1 MVTQRIRDYE
11 LILVLSPQANEE
23 EVTATIDRFNS
34 FLTESGGELTEQEDW
49 GVRRLAYPIQN
60 FSEGNY
66 VLKRFK
72 AEPQSV
78 VELGRRINASE
89 NILRHLITTM

>member
-11 LILVLSPQANEE
+11 LIVVLSPQANDE
-23 EVTATIDRFNS
+23 EVTATIERFDS
-34 FLTESGGELTEQEDW
+34 LITEKGGELSEQEDW
-49 GVRRLAYPIQN
+49 GVRRLAYPIQD

-72 AEPQSV
+72 SDPQTA
-78 VELGRRINASE
+78 VELGHAILASE
-89 NILRHLITTM
+89 NILRHLITKM

>member
-23 EVTATIDRFNS
+23 EVTATIERFDSFITDR
-34 FLTESGGELTEQEDW
+34 GGELSEQEDW

-60 FSEGNY
+60 FQEGNY

-72 AEPQSV
+72 SDPQTA
-78 VELGRRINASE
+78 VEFGRYIIAAE
-89 NILRHLITTM
+89 NILRHLITKA